1 MNNVLV
7 SPAIIP
13 PTSYYS
19 HAQEVPA
26 GSRTVYL
33 SGQIPVAPDGSC
45 PADFASQARLC
56 WRNLA
61 AVLAAADMELSDV
74 VRVQAFVTR
83 VEDLEAYRDI
93 RNEIVGSL
101 RPAHT
106 LLVVARLGKPEWHVE
121 IEAIAAKA
129 L

>member
-1 MNNVLV
+1 MNKVLV

-19 HAQEVPA
+19 HAQEVPQ
-26 GSRTVYL
+26 GSRIL
-33 SGQIPVAPDGSC
+33 FASGQIPVTPEGTC
-45 PADFASQARLC
+45 PADFASQARQC

-61 AVLAAADMELSDV
+61 AVLSAANMEMKDL

-83 VEDLEAYRDI
+83 VEDLEAYREI
-93 RNEIVGSL
+93 RNEIVESL

-106 LLVVARLGKPEWHVE
+106 LLVVARLGKPEWLVE
-121 IEAIAAKA
+121 IEGIAAKA
-129 L
+129 P

>member
-1 MNNVLV
+1 MNKVLIT
-7 SPAIIP
+7 PTIIP

-19 HAQEVPA
+19 HAQEVPQ
-26 GSRTVYL
+26 GSRML
-33 SGQIPVAPDGSC
+33 FASGQIPVAPDGAC
-45 PADFASQARLC
+45 PSDFASQARQC

-61 AVLAAADMELSDV
+61 AVLAAADMELRDV

-83 VEDLEAYRDI
+83 VEDLEAYREI

-106 LLVVARLGKPEWHVE
+106 LLVVARLGKPEWLVE
-121 IEAIAAKA
+121 IEAIAARA
-129 L
+129 